1 MNKDLITKE
10 IGYVTSTKGYLLSL
24 NGLPSVRINDII
36 EDDTGNRAMVASLEK
51 DHITALLLDDILP
64 RAGDR
69 FSYSAGEKILF
80 PVGEHLF
87 GRVVD
92 TLGRSLD
99 GKGNI
104 PQGDVPIEFDVVA
117 GGISTRKEITE
128 QFTTGVSLIDT
139 LFPIGKGQRQLL
151 FGPTLSGKTGFFR
164 DTIVNQKGK
173 NIICIYVGI
182 GKPIFAIESFTSHI
196 FAEGADEYTIVVAAL
211 AESQTPMITIAPTV
225 GFHIA
230 EHFRKQ
236 GKDILLILDD
246 LGTHAKYLREISL
259 LSKRIPGRQSYPG
272 DIFYQHAHLLE
283 RAGNFNEEYGGG
295 SITVF
300 PVLET
305 DIENF
310 IDLIPTNIMAT
321 TDGHLFFSP
330 MLQAQGYTP
339 SVAIDRS
346 VTRVGRQTQMQ
357 LQKELATKL
366 MALFVEYDRQKEYIR
381 FGTNV
386 SSKTQNILKQGEI
399 AQELLRQEHRHN
411 ISLNIQVI
419 LLSLAFS
426 PFLLDREV
434 SFTRANKEN
443 LVNTLE
449 NEPKLQDLRDNLK
462 NNISLNDHLRALGN
476 KIHILEKACQP

>member
-1 MNKDLITKE
+1 MSSNLITKE
-10 IGYVTSTKGYLLSL
+10 VGYITNTKGYLLSL
-24 NGLPSVRINDII
+24 SGLPSVRINDII
-36 EDDTGNRAMVASLEK
+36 EDDVGNRAMVASLEH
-51 DHITALLLDDILP
+51 DHITALLLSNTLP
-64 RAGDR
+64 KAGDR
-69 FSYSAGEKILF
+69 FSYSAGEKINF

-99 GKGNI
+99 GKGSI
-104 PQGDVPIEFDVVA
+104 PQGDVPIEFDVIA
-117 GGISTRKEITE
+117 GGISTRREITE
-128 QFTTGVSLIDT
+128 QFVTGISLIDT

-151 FGPTLSGKTGFFR
+151 FGPTLSGKTSFFR

-173 NIICIYVGI
+173 DIICIYVGI
-182 GKPIFAIESFTSHI
+182 GKSISAIESFASHI
-196 FAEGADEYTIVVAAL
+196 FAESADEYTIVVAAL
-211 AESQTPMITIAPTV
+211 AESQTPMVTIAPTV

-236 GKDILLILDD
+236 GKDIFLILDD

-259 LSKRIPGRQSYPG
+259 LTGRIPGRQSYPG

-283 RAGNFNEEYGGG
+283 RAGNFNEAYGGG

-330 MLQAQGYTP
+330 LLQAQGYTP
-339 SVAIDRS
+339 SVAIDQS
-346 VTRVGRQTQMQ
+346 VTRVGRQTQGQ
-357 LQKELATKL
+357 LQKELATRL
-366 MALFVEYDRQKEYIR
+366 MALLVDYDRQKEYIR

-386 SSKTQNILKQGEI
+386 SSKTQDILKQGEI
-399 AQELLRQEHRHN
+399 AHELLRQDRRHN
-411 ISLNIQVI
+411 ISPNIQVA
-419 LLSLAFS
+419 LLSLAFL
-426 PFLLDREV
+426 PFLLNRDV
-434 SFTRANKEN
+434 SFTRVNKEN
-443 LVNTLE
+443 LVNILE
-449 NEPKLQDLRDNLK
+449 KESKLQDLRDSLQ
-462 NNISLNDHLRALGN
+462 NNVSLNDFLRALGN
-476 KIHILEKACQP
+476 KVHILEKACQQ